1 MKRMLVNATQQE
13 ELRVALVDG
22 QKLFDLSIELP
33 SREQKKA
40 NVYKGRISRIEPSL
54 EACFVDYGAQR
65 HGFLPLKE
73 VSKDYF
79 RQQAQG
85 GRMNIRE
92 LLSEGQDLIV
102 QVEKEERGNK
112 GAALTTFVSLAGRFL
127 VLMPNNPRAGGVS
140 RRIEGEDRDQM
151 REVMNQLQIP
161 DGMGAIVRTAGVGR
175 SVEELQ
181 WDLDN
186 LKTQWEQIE
195 AASTDRPAPFLV
207 FRESDAVTR
216 AMRDYLSDDIGEVLV
231 DDEAAYQKA
240 QEYMQRFMP
249 SEAQRRLK
257 MYVDDIALFTRF
269 QIESQIESAYAHK
282 VQLPSG
288 GSIVVDYT
296 EALVSIDINSARATR
311 GSDIE
316 TTALNTNLEA
326 ADEIARQLR
335 IRDIGGLI
343 VIDFIDMEST
353 KNQREVEDRLRD
365 AVKMD
370 RARIQIGRLSRFG
383 LLEMS
388 RQRLRPS
395 LGESSHIVCP
405 RCVGIGSIR
414 SIESIALS
422 ILRLI
427 GEELRKDRT
436 ARVIAQVPVD
446 VATYLFNEKRE
457 WLRTLEDKSEIEL
470 IIIPND
476 NMQTPEYSIRR
487 VRDDELEL
495 PENKQL
501 SYLMPVAP
509 TVVEPGTAKDKR
521 PPMEPAAVATLL
533 PATAA
538 PSPPPVNLYQPTP
551 PPAEV
556 TPVAHQPLSSQGGV
570 FGWFKRLLVGD
581 NAVATPTAPPAE
593 AQAAP
598 ALTGRSTSSGS
609 RDQGRRG
616 GRGRDHSRHR
626 HAEPGA
632 RRERSDR
639 DRSDSRG
646 GENRDRN
653 GDVRSSSEGRGG
665 EGRERSGGEGRGG
678 EGRERSG
685 GEGRG
690 GEGRERSGDE
700 GRGGEG
706 RERGERLEGREGGR
720 RDGGRPRSQRGG
732 RDGRPADQNGRY
744 ESSRGDQ
751 NREGGRPEGPGNDQQ
766 SADGRG
772 EQRSREGR
780 GERGGRGDSG
790 RGGRSD
796 SARSDQG
803 ARDPEQGPHPEG
815 QLEAGAPEGSI
826 PDDIGNRLEGGPTDA
841 SGNAMG
847 ERGERRGRRGRRRGR
862 RGGGGRNE
870 GNREGGWQNGAGEG
884 TGPDG
889 PSHEGSSE
897 GSGGGSSS
905 RGGGSYGS
913 AGEGPGHEGAGP
925 GSGPGSRGGGSYGS
939 AGEGPGHE
947 GSAPGGGG
955 SSSRSGGSY
964 SSGGDGSG
972 APGSRGTGSGS
983 SGVGGYGSGASSSD
997 AGSSGSGSGNSGSS
1011 SAASGS
1017 SASGGYGSS
1026 YSGASPGGPSGGSSS
1041 GLSGQGGNLAGQG
1054 SGGGYSGHSD
1064 AQSNGAHKPEANQQS
1079 HREGGSSEQ
1088 RDTSGTQER
1097 RERAPAEP
1105 KSPAHFEPPST
1116 PASGTSGS
1124 AKPFVVWSSAPSA
1137 SRDRGGEE

>member
-1 MKRMLVNATQQE
+1 MLVNATQEE

-73 VSKDYF
+73 VSKEFF
-79 RQQAQG
+79 RQQPQG

-151 REVMNQLQIP
+151 REVMNNLQIP

-175 SVEELQ
+175 SAEELQ

-195 AASTDRPAPFLV
+195 AAGRDRPAPFLV

-231 DDEAAYQKA
+231 DDEGAYQKA

-249 SEAQRRLK
+249 QDAQRRLK

-288 GSIVVDYT
+288 GSIVIDYT

-405 RCVGIGSIR
+405 RCVGIGNIR
-414 SIESIALS
+414 SIESMTLS

-436 ARVIAQVPVD
+436 VRVIAQVPVD

-457 WLRTLEDKSEIEL
+457 WLRELEAKSEIEL
-470 IIIPND
+470 LIVPNE

-501 SYLMPVAP
+501 SYLMPTAAIVA
-509 TVVEPGTAKDKR
+509 EPGTARDKK
-521 PPMEPAAVATLL
+521 PPAETPAVATLL

-538 PSPPPVNLYQPTP
+538 PVTLYQPTP
-551 PPAEV
+551 APTA
-556 TPVAHQPLSSQGGV
+556 PVAEAPALAQNTQQGAPSGV
-570 FGWFKRLLVGD
+570 FGWFKRLLGGD
-581 NAVATPTAPPAE
+581 TP
-593 AQAAP
+593 AAP
-598 ALTGRSTSSGS
+598 APAAVEAQPAPATTNRSSSSGSGSGS
-609 RDQGRRG
+609 RDGQRRRDGR
-616 GRGRDHSRHR
+616 RDHSRQR
-626 HAEPGA
+626 SQADSGA
-632 RRERSDR
+632 RRDR
-639 DRSDSRG
+639 NDSRG
-646 GENRDRN
+646 DRDNRDR
-653 GDVRSSSEGRGG
+653 GDRG
-665 EGRERSGGEGRGG
+665 ESRERSEGGVRTEGR
-678 EGRERSG
+678 S
-685 GEGRG
+685 
-690 GEGRERSGDE
+690 D
-700 GRGGEG
+700 
-706 RERGERLEGREGGR
+706 GR
-720 RDGGRPRSQRGG
+720 RDGGRSRERSPRGG
-732 RDGRPADQNGRY
+732 GGRGEGRQDQGGRPAQGARGDQNGRVDQGA
-744 ESSRGDQ
+744 RTDQAPRTDAPGGFDQ
-751 NREGGRPEGPGNDQQ
+751 NAGRTDQGGRFDQN
-766 SADGRG
+766 GRG
-772 EQRSREGR
+772 EQGGRTDQGGRFDQNGRSEQGGRTDQGGRFEQAGSSDPAGRTDQGGRFEQGGR
-780 GERGGRGDSG
+780 GEQGGRNERGGGFDRGGRGEQPTRTDQ
-790 RGGRSD
+790 GGNFD
-796 SARSDQG
+796 QGARSDQPP
-803 ARDPEQGPHPEG
+803 RSDEG
-815 QLEAGAPEGSI
+815 FVR
-826 PDDIGNRLEGGPTDA
+826 DDIGNRAAEGTAGPD
-841 SGNAMG
+841 SNGNG
-847 ERGERRGRRGRRRGR
+847 PGGDRQDRGGGGERRSRRGRRRGR
-862 RGGGGRNE
+862 RGGGGRGE
-870 GNREGGWQNGAGEG
+870 GGNREGGSQG
-884 TGPDG
+884 
-889 PSHEGSSE
+889 GSSME
-897 GSGGGSSS
+897 GGAEGGGSEDSFAS
-905 RGGGSYGS
+905 QAAPVSQSNGSYHHDEGGSHESSNQQSGFAS
-913 AGEGPGHEGAGP
+913 ESREQREPRDEAPHFREPREPEQARESQQSRESQPVREPQPFGESQQPRESQPARESQP
-925 GSGPGSRGGGSYGS
+925 DSRPPQTEYR
-939 AGEGPGHE
+939 APQPEFRAPPPPPQHM
-947 GSAPGGGG
+947 SAPEE
-955 SSSRSGGSY
+955 SSRSDESTSHSEPVEPKPAARFEPSPQPAAPSLGA
-964 SSGGDGSG
+964 SGGN
-972 APGSRGTGSGS
+972 
-983 SGVGGYGSGASSSD
+983 SGASGGSGD
-997 AGSSGSGSGNSGSS
+997 QSSG
-1011 SAASGS
+1011 A
-1017 SASGGYGSS
+1017 
-1026 YSGASPGGPSGGSSS
+1026 
-1041 GLSGQGGNLAGQG
+1041 
-1054 SGGGYSGHSD
+1054 
-1064 AQSNGAHKPEANQQS
+1064 
-1079 HREGGSSEQ
+1079 
-1088 RDTSGTQER
+1088 
-1097 RERAPAEP
+1097 
-1105 KSPAHFEPPST
+1105 
-1116 PASGTSGS
+1116 
-1124 AKPFVVWSSAPSA
+1124 AKPFVSWSTAPT
-1137 SRDRGGEE
+1137 RDHGRDET